1 MGKGCQNVVGS
12 QILPGQDPNYWRHL
26 QVEDT
31 IRLVI
36 LTSNSFSHKMVIVI
50 IVCTKRERERERE
63 REERLVF

>member
-26 QVEDT
+26 QVENT
-31 IRLVI
+31 IRLVT
-36 LTSNSFSHKMVIVI
+36 LTSNSFSHKMAIVI

-63 REERLVF
+63 GGGKKD